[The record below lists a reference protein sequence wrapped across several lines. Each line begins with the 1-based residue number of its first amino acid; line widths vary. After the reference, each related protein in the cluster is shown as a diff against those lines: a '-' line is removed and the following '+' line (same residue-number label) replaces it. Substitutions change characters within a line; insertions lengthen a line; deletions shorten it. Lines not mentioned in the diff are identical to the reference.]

1 MTYTSSYTPKPYHLG
16 PEEKSASFMAY
27 TTTALYW
34 GEVVVRNAIRVST
47 WLRTNAA
54 PETITI
60 YNAKV
65 INIAANSTPAPMQF
79 SEVHLPNASIL
90 AYHLIPPDSDPL
102 DYDPTEPNRVMDS
115 ITTIIGTFRFDGKM
129 RMSTRS
135 TLKKYIE
142 VTRELFTTL
151 YDVEITNPVMP
162 TLTKMKVAMVM
173 VRQSNSVFCLVNP
186 QRPVEG

>member
-1 MTYTSSYTPKPYHLG
+1 MLSSSYAPKPYQLTD
-16 PEEKSASFMAY
+16 EQKSASFMAY

-34 GEVVVRNAIRVST
+34 GEVVVRNSIRVST

-65 INIAANSTPAPMQF
+65 INITANGTPNPMKF
-79 SEVHLPNASIL
+79 TEVHVPNASIL
-90 AYHLIPPDSDPL
+90 AYHLIPPDKDPL
-102 DYDPTEPNRVMDS
+102 DYDPTEPHRVMDPV
-115 ITTIIGTFRFDGKM
+115 TAIIGTFRIDGKM

-151 YDVEITNPVMP
+151 YDAEISNPVMP
-162 TLTKMKVAMVM
+162 ALTKMKVDMVM
-173 VRQSNSVFCLVNP
+173 VRQATCVFCLVNP
-186 QRPVEG
+186 QRPPEE